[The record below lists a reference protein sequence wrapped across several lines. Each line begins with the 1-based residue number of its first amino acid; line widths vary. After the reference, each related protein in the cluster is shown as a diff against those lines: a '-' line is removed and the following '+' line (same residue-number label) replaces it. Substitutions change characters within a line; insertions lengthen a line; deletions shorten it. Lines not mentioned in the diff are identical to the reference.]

1 MKILLTGGGTAGHVM
16 PFVALAPY
24 LTKYFDEIVYAGSEN
39 GMERGIV
46 SSLSIPYYSTPTVKY
61 DRGKPLSLLTIPF
74 SLHTAKNKAISLLE
88 TLRPDIVFSKG
99 GYVALPTTL
108 AAHTLGIPIAI
119 HESDYSMGLANKLSS
134 RYAELILTNFPD
146 THPRGEVVGIPL
158 RDSIFSPHLSST
170 HYRIDRRL
178 PTILVTG
185 GSSGAKVLNDCIIQS
200 LDRLLPRY
208 NIIHLTGGKCIHLVK
223 DRYIPISYTE
233 DIGSIFGLSDLVVS
247 RAGANTATELLA
259 LGKKVLF
266 VPLSSGRGDQI
277 ENAKYYQDA
286 GYSLTLNEENMSVD
300 SLVEGIENLAH
311 FSPKPYP
318 YDRDTPRYI
327 AERLYRLAISKN
339 N

>member
-24 LTKYFDEIVYAGSEN
+24 LTKRFDEIVYVGSEC

-61 DRGKPLSLLTIPF
+61 DRGRPLSLLTIPF
-74 SLHTAKNKAISLLE
+74 SLHQAKSKAISLLK
-88 TLRPDIVFSKG
+88 TLRPDLIFSKG

-134 RYAELILTNFPD
+134 RYADLILTNFPH

-158 RDSIFSPHLSST
+158 RDSIFSHNLPT
-170 HYRIDRRL
+170 NHYRIDKNL

-185 GSSGAKVLNDCIIQS
+185 GSSGAKSLNDCILQS

-208 NIIHLTGGKCIHLVK
+208 NLIHLTGGKCPHLVR
-223 DRYIPISYTE
+223 DRYIPISYTD
-233 DIGSIFGLSDLVVS
+233 DIGSLFRLSDLVVS

-286 GYSLTLNEENMSVD
+286 GYSLTLKDEDMNVD
-300 SLVEGIENLAH
+300 SIVEKIEALSH

-318 YDRDTPRYI
+318 YDRDTPRRI
-327 AERLYRLAISKN
+327 VEILYNLTVSQNK
-339 N
+339 